1 MTPRKTAAA
10 GRTGQAQPKAARPP
24 RARAFDAP
32 LQAWL
37 GTRGWKP
44 LPFQREVW
52 QHYMAGR
59 SGLLHTPTGSGKT
72 LAAFGGPLLE
82 ALREAALRP
91 SPPGRG
97 VGVRVRPNTRSATAQ
112 DLPAGLA
119 LQAAAA
125 PKGSSFD
132 SEGAKPAP
140 SPGKKNNRVRPLQ
153 VLWITPLKALAADTT
168 RALGEAIAGVG
179 LDWQVGQR
187 TGDASARDKR
197 LARAGKLDVLVT
209 TPESLALL
217 LSYPDTAPQLRQIRA
232 VIVDEWHELLPN
244 KRGVL
249 LQLALARLRSLSP
262 RMRTWGLSATLGNLE
277 EAAGALMPVTEGS
290 PEAKEQGPEK
300 ALAANVTAT
309 EQANAPASSAGP
321 GPLAPDPAFTLV
333 AGVRPRTLVIDTLRP
348 KAGERFPW
356 SGHLGLAQLARVLD
370 KLMSVRTSLVFTNTR
385 AQAELWHQ
393 ALASVWPEAL
403 ETLALHHGSLGPKLR
418 AQAEAGLRA
427 GALRCV
433 VATSSLDLGV
443 DFPAVDQVLQVGS
456 PKGIARLLQRA
467 GRARHRPGEAGHV
480 VCVPTHA
487 LELVEYAAA
496 RQAVARN
503 AIEPRH
509 APRLSLDVLAQHCVT
524 LALGGGFETDALLAE
539 VRTTQAFAALDQVTW
554 RAVLDFIERGGS
566 ALDRYPDFHKVVRD
580 EDGVYRVHDRKVAL
594 RHRLSIGTITSDGAV
609 QVKFLRGGGLGS
621 IEEQFVGRLRRG
633 DRFQFAGR
641 TLELVRL
648 EDMTAY
654 VRVAK
659 RGDGTVPKWM
669 GGRMPLSSELGHEVE
684 AVFGG
689 VHSAPE
695 LRAIAPLLSLQA
707 RLSALPAPGSLL
719 CERVKARDGLHVFL
733 YPFAGRQVHEGL
745 AALLALRWGRLH
757 ANTFAF
763 AANDYGLVLSPA
775 NAVELDED
783 TLRALLAPERLLEDL
798 TASLNLGELARRQ
811 FREIARVAGL
821 LPPSLPGK
829 TPRSMRQLQAS
840 SGLLF
845 DVLTR
850 HDPEHLLLHQA
861 QRELFSGVLELDRLT
876 DTLHDCARRRLR
888 LCAPASLTPLSFPL
902 WAESLRGQLSTEDWS
917 TRVQRAAQQLE
928 RKHGR

>member
-1 MTPRKTAAA
+1 ME
-10 GRTGQAQPKAARPP
+10 
-24 RARAFDAP
+24 AP
-32 LQAWL
+32 LLDWFKA
-37 GTRGWKP
+37 RGWKA

-52 QHYMAGR
+52 THYLEGR

-82 ALREAALRP
+82 A
-91 SPPGRG
+91 
-97 VGVRVRPNTRSATAQ
+97 VRARRASATP
-112 DLPAGLA
+112 L
-119 LQAAAA
+119 
-125 PKGSSFD
+125 
-132 SEGAKPAP
+132 
-140 SPGKKNNRVRPLQ
+140 KKNRVRPLQ

-168 RALGEAIAGVG
+168 RALSEAIAGVG

-187 TGDASARDKR
+187 TGDASSRDKR

-217 LSYPDTAPQLRQIRA
+217 LSYPDTAPQLRDIRA
-232 VIVDEWHELLPN
+232 VIVDEWHELLAN

-249 LQLALARLRSLSP
+249 LQLCLARLRKLTP
-262 RMRTWGLSATLGNLE
+262 GLRTWGLSATLGNLD
-277 EAAGALMPVTEGS
+277 EAAGALMLVVMP
-290 PEAKEQGPEK
+290 
-300 ALAANVTAT
+300 
-309 EQANAPASSAGP
+309 GP
-321 GPLAPDPAFTLV
+321 GTGDRGPGGEAEATAGSMASTGAATAFPGPRSPVPSPGTPVPGPGFALV
-333 AGVRPRTLVIDTLRP
+333 SGVRPRTLTLETLRP

-356 SGHLGLAQLARVLD
+356 SGHLGLAQLSRVLD
-370 KLMSVRTSLVFTNTR
+370 KLLAVKTSLVFTNTR

-393 ALASVWPEAL
+393 ALAAVWPEDPA
-403 ETLALHHGSLGPKLR
+403 TLALHHGSLSPRLR
-418 AQAEAGLRA
+418 NEAEQGLRE
-427 GALRCV
+427 GTLRCV

-443 DFPAVDQVLQVGS
+443 DFPAVDQVLQIGS

-496 RQAVARN
+496 RRAIAR
-503 AIEPRH
+503 AEIEPRH

-524 LALGGGFETDALLAE
+524 LALGGGFAPEALLAE
-539 VRTTQAFAALDQVTW
+539 VRGTQAFAALDDATW
-554 RAVLDFIERGGS
+554 RAVLDFIEHGGS
-566 ALDRYPDFHKVVRD
+566 ALERYPDFHKVVRD
-580 EDGVYRVHDRKVAL
+580 ADGVYRVHERRVAL
-594 RHRLSIGTITSDGAV
+594 RHRLSIGTITSDGSV

-621 IEEQFVGRLRRG
+621 IEELFVGRLRRG

-641 TLELVRL
+641 LLELVRL

-659 RGDGTVPKWM
+659 GGDGTVPKWM
-669 GGRMPLSSELGHEVE
+669 GGRMPLSSELGREVE
-684 AVFGG
+684 ATFGG
-689 VHSAPE
+689 DHQDPE
-695 LRAIAPLLSLQA
+695 LRAIAPLLALQE
-707 RLSALPAPGSLL
+707 RLSALPAPGTLL
-719 CERVKARDGLHVFL
+719 CEQVKARDGQHLFL

-745 AALLALRWGRLH
+745 AALLALRWGRLR

-775 NAVELDED
+775 NQAELDQAG
-783 TLRALLAPERLLEDL
+783 LHALLSPAQLVEDL

-811 FREIARVAGL
+811 FREIARVSGL

-845 DVLTR
+845 DVLSR
-850 HDPEHLLLHQA
+850 HDPDHLLLHQA
-861 QRELFSGVLELDRLT
+861 QREVFTGALELDRLAA
-876 DTLHDCARRRLR
+876 TLRDCAQRSLAMHRPR
-888 LCAPASLTPLSFPL
+888 SLTPLSFPL
-902 WAESLRGQLSTEDWS
+902 WAESLRGQLSTEDWK

-928 RKHGR
+928 KKHGR